1 MNHIDRLIVF
11 YFSGTGN
18 SRRIALWLSEL
29 ALGNNIP
36 CCSYD
41 IATTDISTVQ
51 PIDNSATIVLISPV
65 HGFNFPEITLNFIR
79 NLHKGKNRIVL
90 MNTRA
95 GIKLSKFI
103 IPGLTGIA
111 FMLAA
116 AILKSKGYAIAGQIP
131 FDMPSNW
138 ISIHPALRSRHIEFI
153 LTKNHDKVITH
164 FERLNAGET
173 DFASNKDIVQDILIS
188 PVALAYYFIGRYF
201 FAKSYYASDQCIH
214 CDLCIKECPVKAIEK
229 VEGRPY
235 WTFRC
240 ENCMRCMNNCPTNA
254 IETTHGLWIII
265 LLLTPVV
272 CSLLYYGIL
281 PTSFHH
287 GLAHFILFNFI
298 FLALITLL
306 YRIQQM
312 ALKNKICSKIISWMS
327 LTHYKFWGRYKC
339 K

>member
-29 ALGNNIP
+29 ALENNIP

-79 NLHKGKNRIVL
+79 NLPKGKNRIVL

-116 AILKSKGYAIAGQIP
+116 AILKSKGYKSRDRYPSICHPTGFP
-131 FDMPSNW
+131 FT
-138 ISIHPALRSRHIEFI
+138 RHSEAD
-153 LTKNHDKVITH
+153 T
-164 FERLNAGET
+164 
-173 DFASNKDIVQDILIS
+173 
-188 PVALAYYFIGRYF
+188 
-201 FAKSYYASDQCIH
+201 
-214 CDLCIKECPVKAIEK
+214 
-229 VEGRPY
+229 
-235 WTFRC
+235 
-240 ENCMRCMNNCPTNA
+240 
-254 IETTHGLWIII
+254 
-265 LLLTPVV
+265 
-272 CSLLYYGIL
+272 
-281 PTSFHH
+281 
-287 GLAHFILFNFI
+287 
-298 FLALITLL
+298 
-306 YRIQQM
+306 
-312 ALKNKICSKIISWMS
+312 
-327 LTHYKFWGRYKC
+327 
-339 K
+339 

>member
-1 MNHIDRLIVF
+1 
-11 YFSGTGN
+11 
-18 SRRIALWLSEL
+18 
-29 ALGNNIP
+29 
-36 CCSYD
+36 
-41 IATTDISTVQ
+41 
-51 PIDNSATIVLISPV
+51 
-65 HGFNFPEITLNFIR
+65 EITLNFIR
-79 NLHKGKNRIVL
+79 NLPKGKNRIVL

-103 IPGLTGIA
+103 IPGLTGTA

-116 AILKSKGYAIAGQIP
+116 AILKNKGYTIAGQIP

-138 ISIHPALRSRHIEFI
+138 ISIHPALRSRQIEFI

-312 ALKNKICSKIISWMS
+312 ALKNNICSKIISWMS